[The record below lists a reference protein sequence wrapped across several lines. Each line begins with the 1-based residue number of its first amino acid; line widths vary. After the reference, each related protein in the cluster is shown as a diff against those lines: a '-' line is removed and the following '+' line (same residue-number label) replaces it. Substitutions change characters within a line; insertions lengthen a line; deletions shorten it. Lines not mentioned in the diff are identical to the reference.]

1 MSKKNLIFV
10 ILMIVSW
17 AFYFV
22 LCKICITATD
32 SPFVAGLLLR
42 IMTLAFLS
50 TYWVI
55 TKKENAI
62 SIPVKPFFLT
72 IAIGIIAFMFDALIN
87 IGFQY
92 IPVSIGTVLLKTEIL
107 FVLLFSLL
115 FFKVRI
121 KKRKYLF
128 IALMLLGVILCTNLQ
143 LSDMTFNLYSLL
155 FIASAAL
162 NAICAFAIKYIQ
174 KKYSIGSFAIAY
186 TNNIVSLVLY
196 GICTASFNRQQFI
209 GLFSDEDDLWGVVII
224 FVLCSVCQTGLMI
237 TYYRNLK
244 ELPVWFVKA
253 FLLFVP
259 ALSMII
265 EFTILR
271 TTISLI
277 SLLGFVL
284 VSIGGLGITIDSKHT
299 RLRGD

>member
-1 MSKKNLIFV
+1 MSKKDLIFV
-10 ILMIVSW
+10 ILMTVSW

-22 LCKICITATD
+22 LCKICITVID

-42 IMTLAFLS
+42 IMTLVFLS

-62 SIPVKPFFLT
+62 SIPAKPFLLT
-72 IAIGIIAFMFDALIN
+72 ITVGTIAFIFDALIN

-92 IPVSIGTVLLKTEIL
+92 MPVSIGTVLLKTEIL

-121 KKRKYLF
+121 EKQKHLF
-128 IALMLLGVILCTNLQ
+128 IVLILLGVILCMNLQ
-143 LSDMTFNLYSLL
+143 SSDMTFNLYGLL

-162 NAICAFAIKYIQ
+162 NAICAFAIKHIQ
-174 KKYSIGSFAIAY
+174 EKYSTGSFATAY

-196 GICTASFNRQQFI
+196 GICTASFDRQKFI
-209 GLFSDEDDLWGVVII
+209 DLFSDGDDLWNIVLI
-224 FVLCSVCQTGLMI
+224 FVLCSVCQTCLMI

-244 ELPVWFVKA
+244 ELPVWIVKA

-265 EFTILR
+265 EFAFLR

-277 SLLGFVL
+277 SLVGFVL
-284 VSIGGLGITIDSKHT
+284 VLIGELGITIDSKHT
-299 RLRGD
+299 RL

>member
-1 MSKKNLIFV
+1 MSKKNLIFA
-10 ILMIVSW
+10 ILMIVAW

-22 LCKICITATD
+22 LCRICITATD

-42 IMTLAFLS
+42 TMTLTFLS
-50 TYWVI
+50 TYCVI
-55 TKKENAI
+55 TKKENTI
-62 SIPVKPFFLT
+62 SIPAKPFLLT
-72 IAIGIIAFMFDALIN
+72 ITIGIIAFIFDALIN

-115 FFKVRI
+115 LFKVRI
-121 KKRKYLF
+121 EKRKYLF
-128 IALMLLGVILCTNLQ
+128 ITLMLLGVILCMNLQ
-143 LSDMTFNLYSLL
+143 SSDMTFNLYSLL

-162 NAICAFAIKYIQ
+162 NAICAFAIKHIQ
-174 KKYSIGSFAIAY
+174 EKYSTGSFAIAY

-196 GICTASFNRQQFI
+196 GICAASFDRQQFI
-209 GLFSDEDDLWGVVII
+209 DLFSNADDIWSVVII
-224 FVLCSVCQTGLMI
+224 FVLCSVCQTCLMI

-244 ELPVWFVKA
+244 ELPVWIVKA
-253 FLLFVP
+253 VLLFVP

-265 EFTILR
+265 EFAIFR

-277 SLLGFVL
+277 SLVGFLL
-284 VSIGGLGITIDSKHT
+284 VIIGGLGITIDSKHT
-299 RLRGD
+299 